1 MSKIDLRSDTVTLPT
16 SEMMDAINN
25 AQLGDDVYV
34 EDTPTLELESLATKI
49 TGKESALLVSSG
61 TMGNLICNLV
71 HAPRGTEVIMGNK
84 SHTFLYES
92 GGISSYGGIH
102 SHQLKNNDDGSIDIN
117 EIKNAIRIDDVHFP
131 RTSLICLEN
140 THNKCHGFPLEL
152 NYINSVCD
160 IAHDN
165 NIKVHMDGARLF
177 NACAALDITADQ
189 ILSNVD
195 SVTFCLSKGLSA
207 PIGSVICGTHDFI
220 SEARRIRKSLGG
232 GMRQTGIISAA
243 GIISLTSMI
252 NRLKDDH
259 KNAQTLAHGIANLKG
274 IVLNTDLV
282 PTNIIYFNF
291 NHQDMTST
299 DLVSHM
305 ESNDIIFSD
314 YNGKH
319 CRLVLHNGITGHDVE
334 KVIDVFNKLLS

>member
-1 MSKIDLRSDTVTLPT
+1 MKKIDLRSDTVTLPT
-16 SEMMDAINN
+16 SEMMAAINSV
-25 AQLGDDVYV
+25 QLGDDVYV
-34 EDTPTLELESLATKI
+34 EDTSTLELESLASKI
-49 TGKESALLVSSG
+49 TGKQSALLVSSG

-71 HAPRGTEVIMGNK
+71 HSRRGTEVIMGNK

-102 SHQLKNNDDGSIDIN
+102 SHQLKNHKDGTIDIN
-117 EIKNAIRIDDVHFP
+117 EIKDAIRIDDIHFP
-131 RTSLICLEN
+131 TTSLICLEN

-152 NYINSVCD
+152 DYINSVCD
-160 IAHDN
+160 IAHEN
-165 NIKVHMDGARLF
+165 NIKIHMDGARLF
-177 NACAALDITADQ
+177 NACAALDVTAEVV
-189 ILSNVD
+189 LSNVD

-207 PIGSVICGTHDFI
+207 PIGSVICGTDDFI
-220 SEARRIRKSLGG
+220 TEARRIRKSLGG

-243 GIISLTSMI
+243 GIISLKTMI

-259 KNAQTLAHGIANLKG
+259 KNAKKLALEISNLNGIELD
-274 IVLNTDLV
+274 TDLV

-291 NHQDMTST
+291 NHPNISST

-305 ESNDIIFSD
+305 ESNNIIFSD

-319 CRLVLHNGITGHDVE
+319 CRLVLHPGITSDDVE
-334 KVIDVFNKLLS
+334 NVIDVFNKLLS

>member
-34 EDTPTLELESLATKI
+34 EDTPTLELESLAAKI

-291 NHQDMTST
+291 NHQDMTSA